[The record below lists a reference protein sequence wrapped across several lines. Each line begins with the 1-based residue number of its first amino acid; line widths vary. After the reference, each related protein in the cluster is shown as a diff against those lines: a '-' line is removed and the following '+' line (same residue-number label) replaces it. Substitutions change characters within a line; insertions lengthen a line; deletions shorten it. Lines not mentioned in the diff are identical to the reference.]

1 MVVPLFLLALIGM
14 LSSVLGLFSLRQLG
28 LVGNEIAAE
37 RVPIII
43 ALDSVSAYVE
53 QLQQLLLKHSILDT
67 REEKQQTE
75 TEISVSAA
83 TAKAYLEK
91 YGELT
96 EDTNRYQELTTI
108 YNRYIENYTDTLTLS
123 AVNHTRGVEEQVSG
137 ALSQIF
143 TQLNEKIQEM
153 IQEEQIEMGVAKKR
167 QDNIYSNAVIISY
180 GMLIIMALV
189 FLESSVVA
197 IKTVI
202 IPTVAYEKKLKEI
215 TDKINQKD
223 GDLTQRILINTADE
237 IGRLAKGVNLFIYTL
252 QKIMKEIVHSSQE
265 LDQAFQSVNGSITI
279 VNTNSSDI
287 SAAMEEVAA
296 TMDMVSSTVSEINQ
310 STASIGQN
318 VEHVTEAT
326 HKIYQ
331 HTAEMQKRAENLEK
345 TAVINKDQTNQVMDT
360 ILTKLNQA
368 IENSKSV
375 AQVNEL
381 TNEILNISGQTNL
394 LALNAS
400 IEAARAGEVGRGFS
414 VVAGEISN
422 LADSSRETA
431 NKIQHINKIVIDA
444 VSELSSNAN
453 EIVEYISKTILP
465 DYDTYVVSGKQY
477 REDAEEISGSMNQY
491 LERMD
496 ELEEHMERLVGQ
508 MESISKA
515 VTDCNQGISQSAE
528 STANLVSEINLVYN
542 NVEASVQ
549 IVQNLRQ
556 QSDAFTNL

>member
-1 MVVPLFLLALIGM
+1 M
-14 LSSVLGLFSLRQLG
+14 
-28 LVGNEIAAE
+28 
-37 RVPIII
+37 
-43 ALDSVSAYVE
+43 E

-75 TEISVSAA
+75 MEISVSAA

-223 GDLTQRILINTADE
+223 GDLTQRIPINTADE

-465 DYDTYVVSGKQY
+465 DYDTYAVSGKQY